1 MKIWDKHSKKEILKS
16 LEVEMA
22 KAQAELKCANRDIE
36 KVHSRTGFVLSA
48 IHYLQT
54 KIDTEE

>member
-1 MKIWDKHSKKEILKS
+1 MKIWEKHSKKEILKS

-36 KVHSRTGFVLSA
+36 KVHSRVGFVLSA
-48 IHYLQT
+48 IHHLQT

>member
-1 MKIWDKHSKKEILKS
+1 
-16 LEVEMA
+16 MA

-36 KVHSRTGFVLSA
+36 KVHSRVGFVLSA
-48 IHYLQT
+48 IHHLQT